1 MLRLLATIGLLGAVA
16 SMQDQTLHLKFGVFP
31 TDKPKAMYQK
41 LKPVIESIRKP
52 IAHQLG
58 RPVSIHLRL
67 FDDIIQGRG
76 EIEQGRVDF
85 ARVDSSGFI
94 FANQL
99 HPPYS
104 LLAVELNK
112 GLKRRNGLIVT
123 RADSGIKT
131 LEEIEGKRFAF
142 GDPLSSIGSYL
153 PKALLLQSGVDA
165 TDLRSHDYLGRSDF
179 VLFSVLSSNHD
190 VGAVS
195 SEHYQKYCDAEEVH
209 VLQVVE
215 DVSNPWI
222 CKSTLNQDIREAIT
236 SALIVIEDSEVL
248 DALGCSGFIEASVDE
263 FRFIEDAMKQ
273 ANNFTPQ
280 ASSPE

>member
-1 MLRLLATIGLLGAVA
+1 MLRLLVIIGLLGAVA
-16 SMQDQTLHLKFGVFP
+16 STQDHTLHLNFGVFP
-31 TDKPKAMYQK
+31 TDKPKTMYQK

-58 RPVSIHLRL
+58 RPVYIHLRL
-67 FDDIIQGRG
+67 FDNINEGRG
-76 EIEQGRVDF
+76 ELEQGRVDF

-99 HPPYS
+99 QTPYS
-104 LLAVELNK
+104 LLALELNN
-112 GLKRRNGLIVT
+112 GLKRSNGLIVT
-123 RADSGIKT
+123 RSGSGIKT
-131 LEEIEGKRFAF
+131 LKDLESKRFAF

-153 PKALLLQSGVDA
+153 PKALLLQSGIDA
-165 TDLRSHDYLGRSDF
+165 MDLQSHDYLGRSDF

-248 DALGCSGFIEASVDE
+248 DALGCSGFIEASADE

-273 ANNFTPQ
+273 ANNFMPQ

>member
-1 MLRLLATIGLLGAVA
+1 MLRLLATIGLLSAAVTT
-16 SMQDQTLHLKFGVFP
+16 QEQTLHLNFGVFP
-31 TDKPKAMYQK
+31 TDKPKVMYQK
-41 LKPVIESIRKP
+41 LKPVIEAIRKP

-67 FDDIIQGRG
+67 FDDISQGRG
-76 EIEQGRVDF
+76 ELEQGRVDF

-94 FANQL
+94 FASEL
-99 HPPYS
+99 HNPYG

-112 GLKRRNGLIVT
+112 GLKRNNGLIVT
-123 RADSGIKT
+123 RADSGVQTLSDIK
-131 LEEIEGKRFAF
+131 GKRFAF
-142 GDPLSSIGSYL
+142 GDPLSSTGSIL
-153 PKALLLQSGVDA
+153 PQALLLQSGLDA
-165 TDLRSHDYLGRSDF
+165 TTLRSYDYLGRSDF
-179 VLFSVLSSNHD
+179 VVFSVLSKKHD
-190 VGAVS
+190 AGAVS
-195 SEHYQKYCDAEEVH
+195 AEHYQKHCELEEVR

-222 CKSTLNQDIREAIT
+222 CKSTLDQDIREAIT

-273 ANNFTPQ
+273 AKDFTPQ
-280 ASSPE
+280 VSSPE

>member
-1 MLRLLATIGLLGAVA
+1 MLRLLATISLLGAIA
-16 SMQDQTLHLKFGVFP
+16 TTQEQTLHLNFGVFP
-31 TDKPKAMYQK
+31 TDKPKVMYQK

-58 RPVSIHLRL
+58 KPVSIHLRL
-67 FDDIIQGRG
+67 FDDISQGRCDL
-76 EIEQGRVDF
+76 EQGRVDF

-99 HPPYS
+99 QHPYS

-112 GLKRRNGLIVT
+112 GLKRSNGLIVT
-123 RADSGIKT
+123 RSDSGIKSMQ
-131 LEEIEGKRFAF
+131 EIKGNRFAF
-142 GDPLSSIGSYL
+142 GDPLSSTGSYL

-165 TDLRSHDYLGRSDF
+165 TNLRSHDYLGRSDF
-179 VLFSVLSSNHD
+179 VVFSVLSKNHD
-190 VGAVS
+190 VGAIS
-195 SEHYQKYCDAEEVH
+195 SEHFHKHCDPEEIK

-222 CKSTLNQDIREAIT
+222 CKSALNQDIREAIT

-248 DALGCSGFIEASVDE
+248 DSLGCSGFIEAPLDE
-263 FRFIEDAMKQ
+263 FRFVEDAMIQSKK
-273 ANNFTPQ
+273 FTPQ